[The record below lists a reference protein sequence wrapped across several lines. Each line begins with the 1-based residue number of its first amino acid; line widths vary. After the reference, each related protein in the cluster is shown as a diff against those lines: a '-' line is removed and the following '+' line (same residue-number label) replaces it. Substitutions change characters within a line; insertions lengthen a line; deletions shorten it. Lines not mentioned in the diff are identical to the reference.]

1 VQRVI
6 RSIKRL
12 FRDISRYAREHPVKV
27 FLMVIVPLITSGVLV
42 KLLAMIGL
50 RLPQGILSALGGGA
64 HGARGSGDVQGLGYS
79 QGISG
84 LISLAKMFN

>member
-1 VQRVI
+1 MQRVI
-6 RSIKRL
+6 RSIRRL

-50 RLPQGILSALGGGA
+50 RLPQGILSALGGG
-64 HGARGSGDVQGLGYS
+64 HGARGSGDVEGLGYS